1 MTTMI
6 EATTVY
12 GLTAVVYAV
21 ALVVLWGWLRQVS
34 PEHRRFCTPIVLV
47 VALAGVASAVVAA
60 GVGTIT
66 VNGSEVVVPLFVE
79 SMIAYGVLYAVMARL
94 ADVEGRALAAIVLT
108 PVVQRIAF
116 EVAAVSGGIVALI
129 GLVVV
134 VGGHLAIA
142 AYLLGPVWTQ
152 TRGVPEQRRLLHWK
166 ARNLVLFLIGMLI
179 AYAVIALFGVF
190 DAFVSLAISQYMA
203 VLIRVGFA
211 GFLLANLDA
220 VGSASLRP
228 TTASE
233 TTPAD

>member
-1 MTTMI
+1 MI
-6 EATTVY
+6 EATTVH

-21 ALVVLWGWLRQVS
+21 ALVVLLGWLRRVS
-34 PEHRRFCTPIVLV
+34 AEHRRFCTPIVLV
-47 VALAGVASAVVAA
+47 VGIAGVASALVAA
-60 GVGTIT
+60 GVGTLT

-94 ADVEGRALAAIVLT
+94 ADVEGRALAVIVLT

-116 EVAAVSGGIVALI
+116 EVAAVSGGIVALL
-129 GLVVV
+129 GLVTV

-142 AYLLGPVWTQ
+142 AYLLGPIWTQ
-152 TRGVPEQRRLLHWK
+152 AQAVPEQRRLLHWK

-179 AYAVIALFGVF
+179 VYAVISLFGVF
-190 DAFVSLAISQYMA
+190 DAFVALVIQQYMA

-220 VGSASLRP
+220 IGAASLRP
-228 TTASE
+228 STASGA
-233 TTPAD
+233 TPAD